1 MRKSFNSHSLLTI
14 TPNNE
19 NVEVNMHGPNRSQSA
34 RFLFAVIVVL
44 VCVFLHNDN
53 AQAQGCVNARQ
64 CTQMIDPLTVGRM
77 NQHNPTGESWW
88 SPRRWE
94 VSVDYRYLHSHRHF
108 VGTDEQEQ
116 RATQM
121 SEVNNIIHLFNL
133 SVNYEITPRF
143 SLAATV
149 PLFFAERYGQSTPQ
163 NATHASGIGDISV
176 GGRMWLL
183 RPPVESRQNV
193 SFGVGVKL
201 PTGNKAATDTV
212 NGVTRIVD
220 QSIQPGDGGYGLVL
234 DFQSFKAVKSVTLIA
249 SGVYLANPKGTNG
262 VPTGRRPSEAIMSVA
277 DQYVYRA
284 GALFPF
290 PKTHNITWGM
300 GIRGEGVPSTDL
312 FGSSLG
318 FRRPGYAI
326 SVEPGVNITKG
337 KNRWSLSV
345 PVAVRRNRT
354 RSVPDILDN
363 RHGDAAFA
371 DYVILTS
378 FGRHF

>member
-1 MRKSFNSHSLLTI
+1 MRFH
-14 TPNNE
+14 
-19 NVEVNMHGPNRSQSA
+19 RSPSA
-34 RFLFAVIVVL
+34 RFVFAGFAAF
-44 VCVFLHNDN
+44 VCVFFMSSY

-64 CTQMIDPLTVGRM
+64 CTQMIDPLTISRM
-77 NQHNPTGESWW
+77 DQSGGSAGESWL
-88 SPRRWE
+88 SPRRFE

-116 RATQM
+116 RAVAR
-121 SEVNNIIHLFNL
+121 SEVNNIIHLFNVA
-133 SVNYEITPRF
+133 VNYEVSPRI
-143 SLAATV
+143 SVSATV

-163 NATHASGIGDISV
+163 NAVHASGIGDISIV
-176 GGRMWLL
+176 GRVWLM

-201 PTGNKAATDTV
+201 PTGNKGATDTV

-220 QSIQPGDGGYGLVL
+220 QSVQPGDGGYGLVL
-234 DFQSFKAVKSVTLIA
+234 DFQGFKAVKSTVLFA
-249 SGVYLANPKGTNG
+249 SGLYLVNPMVTNG
-262 VPTGRRPSEAIMSVA
+262 VPTGRRPTEAIMSVA

-290 PKTHNITWGM
+290 PKTRNITWSM

-312 FGSSLG
+312 IGSSRG
-318 FRRPGYAI
+318 FRRPGYSI
-326 SVEPGVNITKG
+326 DVEPGINITQG
-337 KNRWSLSV
+337 KNRWSFSV

-354 RSVPDILDN
+354 RSVPDIIDN

-378 FGRHF
+378 FSRHF